1 MEPKKI
7 CDKGLPMNLWKTLS
21 MPRPVRISRWKYWII
36 LLHILFSSDAW
47 SGQKKVIHIGSKNF
61 PESHLL
67 AEIVSQYLENN
78 DYQVDRRFGL
88 GGTMICFEALRQG
101 EIDLY
106 PEYTGT
112 GLTAILKRN
121 ANGKNAR
128 ETFEE
133 VKQAFD
139 RQFKLTWLEPLGF
152 SNKYVLVI
160 RDTFQIDKISQL
172 NRIGNE
178 VKMGFSH
185 EFLNRPD
192 GFAGLS
198 DFYGFGKMNVRG
210 MEHGLV
216 YMAIEQGDIDL
227 TDAYETD
234 GKLERYDLKIL
245 EDDRG
250 FFPPYEG
257 ALVIRNETLRTNP
270 GLKEKL
276 SFLSGKISTQEIR
289 GLNYRVEVKA
299 EPVEEVA
306 HSFLTEKGWI
316 GGLVT
321 SGVPDS
327 TYLLVKQLVRHIYLT
342 LIATLMAV
350 MVGLPM
356 GIYITRNPRMAGL
369 ILGFANIIQT
379 IPSLAI
385 LGFMIPLFGIGFKP
399 AIAALFLYG
408 LLPIIRNTYAGI
420 ESIDP
425 RLKESGVSLGLN
437 DRQLLFMLEIPL
449 STRMVMAG
457 IRTSMVINIGTATLA
472 AFIGA
477 GGLGDFIITGITLND
492 HALIMKGA
500 VPAALLAL
508 GVDFILG
515 KLEKIIQPKGLNL

>member
-1 MEPKKI
+1 M
-7 CDKGLPMNLWKTLS
+7 LRN
-21 MPRPVRISRWKYWII
+21 MPNRLLKYA
-36 LLHILFSSDAW
+36 ILFLCLVYPFYAWSSDPGII
-47 SGQKKVIHIGSKNF
+47 SIGSKKF
-61 PESHLL
+61 PESRLL
-67 AEIVSQYLENN
+67 GEMVAQYLENQGL
-78 DYQVDRRFGL
+78 QVDRKLGL
-88 GGTMICFEALRQG
+88 GGTMICYEALRQG

-112 GLTAILKRN
+112 GLTAILNRN
-121 ANGKNAR
+121 ARGKNAH

-133 VKQAFD
+133 VKKAFD
-139 RQFKLTWLEPLGF
+139 HNFNLTWLEPLGF
-152 SNKYVLVI
+152 SNKYALVI
-160 RDTFQIDKISQL
+160 RDTFPINKISEL
-172 NRIGNE
+172 NQIRDQ

-192 GFAGLS
+192 GFPGLS
-198 DFYGFGKMNVRG
+198 EYYGLGEMNVRG

-216 YMAIEQGDIDL
+216 YMAIEQGEIDL

-234 GKLERYDLKIL
+234 GKLERYNLKML
-245 EDDRG
+245 EDDRN

-257 ALVIRNETLRTNP
+257 ALVIRNTTLKANP
-270 GLKEKL
+270 QLRKKL
-276 SFLSGKISTQEIR
+276 QSLSGKISTDEMR
-289 GLNYRVEVKA
+289 RLNYRIEVMG

-306 HSFLTEKGWI
+306 RNFLIDKGWI
-316 GGLVT
+316 RKGKDLST
-321 SGVPDS
+321 TDS
-327 TYLLVKQLVRHIYLT
+327 TSMLIKQLGRHLFLT

-350 MVGLPM
+350 IAGIPL
-356 GIYITRNPRMAGL
+356 GIYITRNQNIAGL

-408 LLPIIRNTYAGI
+408 LLPIIRNVYTGI
-420 ESIDP
+420 QSIDP
-425 RLKESGVSLGLN
+425 GLKESGISLGLN
-437 DRQLLFMLEIPL
+437 NWQLLHMLEIPL
-449 STRMVMAG
+449 STRMIMAG

-492 HALIMKGA
+492 HGLIMKGA

-508 GVDFILG
+508 LVDFLLG
-515 KLEKIIQPKGLNL
+515 KLEKILQPRGLDL

>member
-1 MEPKKI
+1 M
-7 CDKGLPMNLWKTLS
+7 LRS
-21 MPRPVRISRWKYWII
+21 MHISWWKYG
-36 LLHILFSSDAW
+36 LLFLCFMYVPFAW
-47 SGQKKVIHIGSKNF
+47 SQHPDRIRIGSKKF
-61 PESHLL
+61 PESRLL
-67 AEIVSQYLENN
+67 AEIVAQYLENN
-78 DYQVDRRFGL
+78 DFQVDRRFGL

-112 GLTAILKRN
+112 GLTAILDERVV
-121 ANGKNAR
+121 GKNRR

-139 RQFKLTWLEPLGF
+139 REFNLTWLEPLGF
-152 SNKYVLVI
+152 NNQYVLVI
-160 RDTFQIDKISQL
+160 RDTFPINKISEL
-172 NRIGNE
+172 NAIRDK

-192 GFAGLS
+192 GFTGLS
-198 DFYGFGKMNVRG
+198 DFYGFDKMNVRG

-216 YMAIEQGDIDL
+216 YMAIQQGEIDL

-257 ALVIRNETLRTNP
+257 ALVIRNETLQSLP
-270 GLKEKL
+270 GLKNQL
-276 SFLSGKISTQEIR
+276 GILSGKISTTEMR
-289 GLNYRVEVKA
+289 RLNFRLEVIGD
-299 EPVEEVA
+299 PVEEVA
-306 HSFLTEKGWI
+306 RSFLIDKNWI
-316 GGLVT
+316 DRMENSIVQEST
-321 SGVPDS
+321 S
-327 TYLLVKQLVRHIYLT
+327 LLIIQLGRHIYLT

-350 MVGLPM
+350 IAGIPL
-356 GIYITRNPRMAGL
+356 GIYITRNQKIEGL

-408 LLPIIRNTYAGI
+408 LLPIIRNTHTGI
-420 ESIDP
+420 QTVDP
-425 RLKESGVSLGLN
+425 RLKESGISMGLS
-437 DRQLLFMLEIPL
+437 DWQLLYLLELPL
-449 STRMVMAG
+449 STRVIMAG

-500 VPAALLAL
+500 IPAALLAL
-508 GVDFILG
+508 AVDFILG
-515 KLEKIIQPKGLNL
+515 KLEKTIQSPGLDI